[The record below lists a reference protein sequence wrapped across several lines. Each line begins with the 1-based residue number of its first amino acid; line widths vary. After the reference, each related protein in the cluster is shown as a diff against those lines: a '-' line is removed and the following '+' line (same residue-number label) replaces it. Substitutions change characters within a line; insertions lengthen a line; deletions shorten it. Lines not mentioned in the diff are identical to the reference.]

1 MGKNP
6 PDGRKVKGIV
16 HWVSVKDSS
25 DAEIRVYDRLFT
37 VPNPLHDKNKNFK
50 EFLNKNSLK
59 IIKGKVEKSLKTVKP
74 LDKFQ
79 FERIGYF
86 CADNDYTKSYPIF
99 NQTISLRGK

>member
-1 MGKNP
+1 MGKTS
-6 PDGRKVKGIV
+6 GFLEYERKDRSYF
-16 HWVSVKDSS
+16 SVDQR
-25 DAEIRVYDRLFT
+25 I
-37 VPNPLHDKNKNFK
+37 KNFK
-50 EFLNKNSLK
+50 EFINKNSLK
-59 IIKGKVEKSLKTVKP
+59 IIKGKIEKSLKKAKP